1 MITFVIALIALVLG
15 FILYGSFVERT
26 FGIQP
31 ERETPSYRLQD
42 GVDYIPM
49 PTWRVYLIQFLNIAG
64 TGPIFGAIM
73 GILFGPAAY
82 LWIVFGCIFMG
93 AVHDYLCGMISL
105 RQDGASLPEL
115 VGNELGNTA
124 RQGMRVLSI
133 VLLVLVGTV
142 FVTTSAG
149 LLATMTNGA
158 WGMDLTAWRW
168 LWIGFVFLY
177 CVLATLLPIDTL
189 IGRLY
194 PLFGAA
200 LLIMAIGVGF
210 GLFTQTGLLPEI
222 TDAPFVSHH
231 PKGLPI
237 FPFLCITIACGAI
250 SGFHGTQSPLMS
262 RCLQNERRGRLVF
275 YGAMITEGIVALIWA
290 AAAIKF
296 ASATALSAAA
306 DTLSAAAGSTDALA
320 ASATLASS
328 CAVSGGS
335 SAGASAYSALLQL
348 LTGNGTTSSNPALLV
363 NMICTTW
370 MGRIGA
376 LLAVLG
382 VVAAPITSGDTAY
395 RSARLIVADFM
406 HLTQKKIANRLLL
419 ALPLFAISAALV
431 FVDFDVL
438 WRYFAWTNQTLAT
451 CFLWTAAVWLLH
463 HKRNAWIAFL
473 PAVFMTV
480 VVTSYILAAPEGFSL
495 SHTPSLIAGFALA
508 IVLAAWFLRYMQ
520 THKNISK

>member
-1 MITFVIALIALVLG
+1 MITFIIAIIALILG
-15 FILYGSFVERT
+15 FFLYGTFVERT
-26 FGIQP
+26 FGI
-31 ERETPSYRLQD
+31 ETARETPAYRLKD

-105 RQDGASLPEL
+105 RQDGASLPEM
-115 VGNELGNTA
+115 VGNELGGTA
-124 RQGMRVLSI
+124 RLGMRVLSL

-142 FVTTSAG
+142 FVTTAAG
-149 LLATMTNGA
+149 LLAAMTTGA
-158 WGMDLTAWRW
+158 WSLDSATWKW
-168 LWIGFVFLY
+168 IWIGLVFLY

-194 PLFGAA
+194 PVFGAA
-200 LLIMAIGVGF
+200 LLIMAVGVGI
-210 GLFTQTGLLPEI
+210 GLFTQNGWMPEI
-222 TDAPFVSHH
+222 TNNPFTSHH

-250 SGFHGTQSPLMS
+250 SGFHATQSPLMS
-262 RCLQNERRGRLVF
+262 RCIQSERRGRLVF
-275 YGAMITEGIVALIWA
+275 YGAMITEGIVAMIWA

-296 ASATALSAAA
+296 AAGAAVPSLSAEII
-306 DTLSAAAGSTDALA
+306 AGGQHGAPGPLREPFHALN
-320 ASATLASS
+320 
-328 CAVSGGS
+328 
-335 SAGASAYSALLQL
+335 ALLNA
-348 LTGNGTTSSNPALLV
+348 GGGTNPAFLV
-363 NMICTTW
+363 NLICKTW

-395 RSARLIVADFM
+395 RSARLIVADFL
-406 HLTQKKIANRLLL
+406 HLNQKKIFNRLLL

-431 FVDFDVL
+431 FVDFDIL

-451 CFLWTAAVWLLH
+451 CFLWTAAVWLLNH
-463 HKRNAWIAFL
+463 GRNYWIAFL

-480 VVTSYILAAPEGFSL
+480 VVTSYIMAAPEGFKL
-495 SHTPSLIAGFALA
+495 PLTPCIITGAVLA
-508 IVLAAWFLRYMQ
+508 IGLAIWFLRTVRSRKKQ
-520 THKNISK
+520 A

>member
-1 MITFVIALIALVLG
+1 MFTFSLALVALVVG
-15 FILYGSFVERT
+15 YLLYGVFVEKV
-26 FGIQP
+26 FGIEP
-31 ERETPSYRLQD
+31 ERTTPSYRLTD

-49 PTWRVYLIQFLNIAG
+49 ATWRVYLIQFLNIAG

-105 RQDGASLPEL
+105 RQDGASLPEM
-115 VGNELGNTA
+115 VGNELGGAA
-124 RQGMRVLSI
+124 RQGMRGLSLL
-133 VLLVLVGTV
+133 LLVLVGTV
-142 FVTTSAG
+142 FVTTASG
-149 LLATMTNGA
+149 LLATMTEGSF
-158 WGMDLTAWRW
+158 GLDMSAWRW
-168 LWIGFVFLY
+168 VWIGLVFTY
-177 CVLATLLPIDTL
+177 CILATLLPIDTL

-194 PLFGAA
+194 PVFGAA
-200 LLIMAIGVGF
+200 LLIMAIGVGY
-210 GLFTQTGLLPEI
+210 GIFTREGWVPEI

-250 SGFHGTQSPLMS
+250 SGFHATQSPLMS
-262 RCLQNERRGRLVF
+262 RCLENERRGRIVF

-296 ASATALSAAA
+296 AAAQSVPPGQYAGMEPYHALSAI
-306 DTLSAAAGSTDALA
+306 LSA
-320 ASATLASS
+320 
-328 CAVSGGS
+328 GGH
-335 SAGASAYSALLQL
+335 
-348 LTGNGTTSSNPALLV
+348 GTNPSLLV

-376 LLAVLG
+376 ILAVLG

-395 RSARLIVADFM
+395 RSARLIAADFL
-406 HLTQKKIANRLLL
+406 HLNQKKIANRLVL

-451 CFLWTAAVWLLH
+451 CFLWTAAVWLH
-463 HKRNAWIAFL
+463 RHGRNAWIAFL
-473 PAVFMTV
+473 PSVFMTV
-480 VVTSYILAAPEGFSL
+480 VVTSYILAAPEGFRLPQSI
-495 SHTPSLIAGFALA
+495 SLIAGFALA
-508 IVLAAWFLRYMQ
+508 IALAIWFLRY
-520 THKNISK
+520 THNNKPTHE

>member
-1 MITFVIALIALVLG
+1 MITFIISLTLLVLG
-15 FILYGSFVERT
+15 YFLYGAIVERV
-26 FGIQP
+26 FGVEP
-31 ERETPSYRLQD
+31 SRETPSYRLRD
-42 GVDYIPM
+42 GADYIPM

-105 RQDGASLPEL
+105 RQDGASLPEI
-115 VGNELGNTA
+115 VGDELGTFA

-133 VLLVLVGTV
+133 VLLICVGTV

-149 LLATMTNGA
+149 LLSTMTDGA
-158 WGMDLTAWRW
+158 WGLDLTAWRW
-168 LWIGFVFLY
+168 AWLGFVFLY

-210 GLFTQTGLLPEI
+210 GIFTQEGWLPEI

-250 SGFHGTQSPLMS
+250 SGFHATQSPLMS
-262 RCLQNERRGRLVF
+262 RCLTNERRGRLVF
-275 YGAMITEGIVALIWA
+275 YGAMITEGVVALVWA

-296 ASATALSAAA
+296 ASAAAPEGSPEGPYASLSA
-306 DTLSAAAGSTDALA
+306 LMSP
-320 ASATLASS
+320 
-328 CAVSGGS
+328 
-335 SAGASAYSALLQL
+335 
-348 LTGNGTTSSNPALLV
+348 TGTSNPSLIV
-363 NMICTTW
+363 NMICKTW
-370 MGRIGA
+370 MGHIGA
-376 LLAVLG
+376 ILAVLG

-395 RSARLIVADFM
+395 RSARLIIADFL
-406 HLTQKKIANRLLL
+406 HLKQKKVWSRLVI

-431 FVDFDVL
+431 FVDFDIL

-451 CFLWTAAVWLLH
+451 CFLWTASVWLRRRGKFH
-463 HKRNAWIAFL
+463 WIATV

-480 VVTSYILAAPEGFSL
+480 VITSYIILAPEGFNL
-495 SHTPSLIAGFALA
+495 LPYFKELFP
-508 IVLAAWFLRYMQ
+508 
-520 THKNISK
+520 

>member
-1 MITFVIALIALVLG
+1 MITFIIALIALVLG
-15 FILYGSFVERT
+15 FLLYGAFVERT
-26 FGIQP
+26 FGAEP
-31 ERETPSYRLQD
+31 ARETPSYRLQD
-42 GVDYIPM
+42 GADYIPM

-73 GILFGPAAY
+73 GILFGPSAY

-105 RQDGASLPEL
+105 RQDGASLPEI
-115 VGNELGNTA
+115 VGNELGSVA

-133 VLLVLVGTV
+133 LLLIGVGTV

-149 LLATMTNGA
+149 LLSTMTNNV
-158 WGMDLTAWRW
+158 WGMDLTMWRW
-168 LWIGFVFLY
+168 IWIGCVFLY
-177 CVLATLLPIDTL
+177 CMLATLLPIDTL

-200 LLIMAIGVGF
+200 LLIMAVGVGY
-210 GLFTQTGLLPEI
+210 GLFTQNGWMPEI
-222 TDAPFVSHH
+222 TNHPFTSHH

-250 SGFHGTQSPLMS
+250 SGFHATQSPLMS
-262 RCLQNERRGRLVF
+262 RCLKNERRGRLVF

-296 ASATALSAAA
+296 AAAA
-306 DTLSAAAGSTDALA
+306 AVPSLSPEIIAGGQHGAPGPLREPFHALN
-320 ASATLASS
+320 
-328 CAVSGGS
+328 
-335 SAGASAYSALLQL
+335 ALLNAG
-348 LTGNGTTSSNPALLV
+348 GNGTNPAFIV
-363 NMICTTW
+363 NLICRTW

-395 RSARLIVADFM
+395 RSARLIIADIL
-406 HLTQKKIANRLLL
+406 HIGQKKVWSRLAI

-431 FVDFDVL
+431 FVDFDIL

-451 CFLWTAAVWLLH
+451 CFLWTAAVWLRR
-463 HKRNAWIAFL
+463 KGRNYWIAFL
-473 PAVFMTV
+473 PAVFMTL
-480 VVTSYILAAPEGFSL
+480 VVTSYILAAPEGFQL
-495 SHTPSLIAGFALA
+495 PHTPSLIAGALFALS
-508 IVLAAWFLRYMQ
+508 LAVWFMYVCVKYKGNELDSSR
-520 THKNISK
+520 

>member
-1 MITFVIALIALVLG
+1 MITFIIAIIALILG
-15 FILYGSFVERT
+15 FFLYGTFVERT
-26 FGIQP
+26 FGI
-31 ERETPSYRLQD
+31 EAARETPAYRLKD

-105 RQDGASLPEL
+105 RQDGASLPEM
-115 VGNELGNTA
+115 VGNELGGTA
-124 RQGMRVLSI
+124 RLGMRVLSL

-142 FVTTSAG
+142 FVTTAAG
-149 LLATMTNGA
+149 LLAAMTTGA
-158 WGMDLTAWRW
+158 WSLDSATWKW
-168 LWIGFVFLY
+168 IWIGLVFLY

-194 PLFGAA
+194 PIFGAA
-200 LLIMAIGVGF
+200 LLIMAVGVGI
-210 GLFTQTGLLPEI
+210 GLFTQNGWMPEI
-222 TDAPFVSHH
+222 TNHPFTSHH

-250 SGFHGTQSPLMS
+250 SGFHATQSPLMS
-262 RCLQNERRGRLVF
+262 RCIQSERRGRLVF
-275 YGAMITEGIVALIWA
+275 YGAMITEGIVAMIWA

-296 ASATALSAAA
+296 AAGAAVPSLSAEII
-306 DTLSAAAGSTDALA
+306 AGGQHGAPGPLREPFHALN
-320 ASATLASS
+320 
-328 CAVSGGS
+328 
-335 SAGASAYSALLQL
+335 ALLNA
-348 LTGNGTTSSNPALLV
+348 GGGTNPAFLV
-363 NMICTTW
+363 NLICKTW

-395 RSARLIVADFM
+395 RSARLIVADFL
-406 HLTQKKIANRLLL
+406 HLNQKKIFNRLLL

-431 FVDFDVL
+431 FVDFDIL

-451 CFLWTAAVWLLH
+451 CFLWTAAVWLLNH
-463 HKRNAWIAFL
+463 GRNYWIAFL

-480 VVTSYILAAPEGFSL
+480 VVTSYIMAAPEGFKL
-495 SHTPSLIAGFALA
+495 PLTPCIITGAVLATGLA
-508 IVLAAWFLRYMQ
+508 IWFLRTVRSRKKQ
-520 THKNISK
+520 A

>member
-1 MITFVIALIALVLG
+1 MITFSIALIALLLG
-15 FILYGSFVERT
+15 YLLYGAFVEKI
-26 FGIQP
+26 FGVQP
-31 ERETPSYRLQD
+31 ERETPSYRLKD

-105 RQDGASLPEL
+105 RQDGASLPEM
-115 VGNELGNTA
+115 VGNELGNGA
-124 RQGMRVLSI
+124 RQAMRVLSI

-149 LLATMTNGA
+149 LLSTMTDGA
-158 WGMDLTAWRW
+158 WGLDFTTWRW
-168 LWIGFVFLY
+168 VWLGFVFLY

-200 LLIMAIGVGF
+200 LLIMAIGVGVA
-210 GLFTQTGLLPEI
+210 LFAKTGLLPEI
-222 TDAPFVSHH
+222 TDAPFTSHH

-262 RCLQNERRGRLVF
+262 RCLENERRGRFVF
-275 YGAMITEGIVALIWA
+275 YGAMITEGVVALIWA

-296 ASATALSAAA
+296 ASGIGACPEYNPNS
-306 DTLSAAAGSTDALA
+306 SPDAYVNLM
-320 ASATLASS
+320 
-328 CAVSGGS
+328 
-335 SAGASAYSALLQL
+335 QL
-348 LTGNGTTSSNPALLV
+348 LTDGGTTSSNPAILV
-363 NMICTTW
+363 NMICSTW

-376 LLAVLG
+376 ILAVLG

-406 HLTQKKIANRLLL
+406 HLNQKKLVNRLLL

-463 HKRNAWIAFL
+463 HRRNVWIAFL

-480 VVTSYILAAPEGFSL
+480 VVTSYILAAPEGFKL
-495 SHTPSLIAGFALA
+495 PLVPSLVAGF
-508 IVLAAWFLRYMQ
+508 VLAVVLAVWFLRYMKQ
-520 THKNISK
+520 ADKLNRS

>member
-1 MITFVIALIALVLG
+1 MITFSVALVALVLG
-15 FILYGSFVERT
+15 YLLYGAFVEKV
-26 FGIQP
+26 FGIAP
-31 ERETPSYRLQD
+31 ERQTPSYRLQD

-105 RQDGASLPEL
+105 RQDGASLPEM
-115 VGNELGNTA
+115 VGNELGNGA

-149 LLATMTNGA
+149 LLATMTDGA
-158 WGMDLTAWRW
+158 WGMDLSAWRW
-168 LWIGFVFLY
+168 LWLGFVFLY
-177 CVLATLLPIDTL
+177 CVLATLMPIDTL

-210 GLFTQTGLLPEI
+210 GLFTQNGLLPEL
-222 TDAPFVSHH
+222 TDAPFTSHH

-262 RCLQNERRGRLVF
+262 RCLQNERRGRVVF
-275 YGAMITEGIVALIWA
+275 YGAMITEGVVALIWA

-296 ASATALSAAA
+296 ASAFGTSP
-306 DTLSAAAGSTDALA
+306 DHP
-320 ASATLASS
+320 
-328 CAVSGGS
+328 GGS
-335 SAGASAYSALLQL
+335 PEAYEGLMQL
-348 LTGNGTTSSNPALLV
+348 LTDDGNTSSNPALLV
-363 NMICTTW
+363 NMICSTW

-376 LLAVLG
+376 ILAVLG

-406 HLTQKKIANRLLL
+406 HLNQKKIANRLLL

-431 FVDFDVL
+431 FVDFDIL

-451 CFLWTAAVWLLH
+451 CFLWTAAVWLH
-463 HKRNAWIAFL
+463 HHGRNAWIAFL

-480 VVTSYILAAPEGFSL
+480 VVTSYILAAPEGFQLNYTVSL
-495 SHTPSLIAGFALA
+495 CAGFVLA
-508 IVLAAWFLRYMQ
+508 IGLAVWFLRFMH
-520 THKNISK
+520 TSPKATL

>member
-1 MITFVIALIALVLG
+1 MLTFTIALAALILG
-15 FILYGSFVERT
+15 YLLYGAIVQRV

-31 ERETPSYRLQD
+31 ERQTPSYRLKD

-93 AVHDYLCGMISL
+93 AVHDYMCGMISL
-105 RQDGASLPEL
+105 RKDGASLPEM
-115 VGNELGNTA
+115 VGDELGTTA
-124 RQGMRVLSI
+124 RQAMRILSI

-142 FVTTSAG
+142 FVTTAAG
-149 LLATMTNGA
+149 LLATMTNGVWNLDLAA
-158 WGMDLTAWRW
+158 WKWV
-168 LWIGFVFLY
+168 WIGLVFLY

-210 GLFTQTGLLPEI
+210 GIFTQDGWLPEI
-222 TDAPFVSHH
+222 TDAPFVTHH

-250 SGFHGTQSPLMS
+250 SGFHATQSPLMS
-262 RCLQNERRGRLVF
+262 RCLENESRGRLVF

-296 ASATALSAAA
+296 ASTADVAVSE
-306 DTLSAAAGSTDALA
+306 GSPEGAYSSLA
-320 ASATLASS
+320 ALMT
-328 CAVSGGS
+328 SGGK
-335 SAGASAYSALLQL
+335 
-348 LTGNGTTSSNPALLV
+348 SNPALIV

-395 RSARLIVADFM
+395 RSARLIVADFL
-406 HLTQKKIANRLLL
+406 HLHQKKIRNRLLL

-431 FVDFDVL
+431 FVDFDIL

-451 CFLWTAAVWLLH
+451 CFLWTAAVWLH
-463 HKRNAWIAFL
+463 RHGRNAWIAFL
-473 PAVFMTV
+473 PAVFMTI

-495 SHTPSLIAGFALA
+495 SLTPSLIAGLVLAIALA
-508 IVLAAWFLRYMQ
+508 IWFLTFMKKKTINKQ
-520 THKNISK
+520 

>member
-1 MITFVIALIALVLG
+1 MITFIVAIIALILG
-15 FILYGSFVERT
+15 YLLYGAFVERT
-26 FGIQP
+26 FGIEPSRQ
-31 ERETPSYRLQD
+31 TPSYRLKD

-73 GILFGPAAY
+73 GILFGPSAY

-105 RQDGASLPEL
+105 RHDGASLPEM
-115 VGNELGNTA
+115 VGDSLGNTA
-124 RQGMRVLSI
+124 RQAMRVLSI

-149 LLATMTNGA
+149 LLAAMTNGSFGIA
-158 WGMDLTAWRW
+158 LSIWKTIFIIA
-168 LWIGFVFLY
+168 VFIY

-194 PLFGAA
+194 PIFGAA
-200 LLIMAIGVGF
+200 LLIMAVGVGI
-210 GLFTQTGLLPEI
+210 GLFTQRGWMPEI
-222 TDAPFVSHH
+222 TNAPFISHH

-250 SGFHGTQSPLMS
+250 SGFHATQSPLMS
-262 RCLQNERRGRLVF
+262 RCIENERRGRLVF
-275 YGAMITEGIVALIWA
+275 YGAMITEGIVAMIWA

-296 ASATALSAAA
+296 AAAESVPPGHYVGKEPFHALSAI
-306 DTLSAAAGSTDALA
+306 LNAG
-320 ASATLASS
+320 
-328 CAVSGGS
+328 
-335 SAGASAYSALLQL
+335 
-348 LTGNGTTSSNPALLV
+348 GNGTNPSLLV
-363 NMICTTW
+363 NMICKTW
-370 MGRIGA
+370 MGRVGA
-376 LLAVLG
+376 ILAVLG

-406 HLTQKKIANRLLL
+406 HLNQKKIVNRLLL
-419 ALPLFAISAALV
+419 ALPIFAISGALV
-431 FVDFDVL
+431 FVDFDIL

-451 CFLWTAAVWLLH
+451 CFLWTAAVWLH
-463 HKRNAWIAFL
+463 QHRRNSWIAFL
-473 PAVFMTV
+473 PALFMTV

-495 SHTPSLIAGFALA
+495 PHTPSLIAGLALA
-508 IVLAAWFLRYMQ
+508 IVLGLCFLRFKRHNAYNESE
-520 THKNISK
+520 KAA

>member
-1 MITFVIALIALVLG
+1 MLTFSIALVALLIG
-15 FILYGSFVERT
+15 YLLYGAFVERV
-26 FGIQP
+26 FGIHP
-31 ERETPSYRLQD
+31 ERQTPSYRLND

-49 PTWRVYLIQFLNIAG
+49 STWRVYLIQFLNIAG

-105 RQDGASLPEL
+105 RQDGTSLPEM
-115 VGNELGNTA
+115 VGNELGTVA
-124 RQGMRVLSI
+124 RQAMRVLSI

-149 LLATMTNGA
+149 LLAVMTNGTF
-158 WGMDLTAWRW
+158 GLDLSSWKTIFLIA
-168 LWIGFVFLY
+168 VFLY

-194 PLFGAA
+194 PVFGAA
-200 LLIMAIGVGF
+200 LLIMAVGVGF
-210 GLFTQTGLLPEI
+210 GLFTREGWMPEM
-222 TDAPFVSHH
+222 TDAPFISHH

-250 SGFHGTQSPLMS
+250 SGFHATQSPLMS
-262 RCLQNERRGRLVF
+262 RCLENERRGRFVF
-275 YGAMITEGIVALIWA
+275 YGAMITEGIVAMIWA

-296 ASATALSAAA
+296 AASQSVPPGKYVGMEPYHALSAI
-306 DTLSAAAGSTDALA
+306 LNAG
-320 ASATLASS
+320 
-328 CAVSGGS
+328 
-335 SAGASAYSALLQL
+335 
-348 LTGNGTTSSNPALLV
+348 GNGTNPALLV
-363 NMICTTW
+363 NLICKTW

-376 LLAVLG
+376 ILAVLG

-406 HLTQKKIANRLLL
+406 HLNQKKIVNRLLL

-451 CFLWTAAVWLLH
+451 CFLWTAAVWLH
-463 HKRNAWIAFL
+463 HQRRNSWIAFL
-473 PAVFMTV
+473 PALFMTV
-480 VVTSYILAAPEGFSL
+480 VVTSYILAAPEGFRLPTTIS
-495 SHTPSLIAGFALA
+495 IAVGVALA
-508 IVLAAWFLRYMQ
+508 LALAAWFLRFKKTQ
-520 THKNISK
+520 LPKQ

>member
-1 MITFVIALIALVLG
+1 MFTFSLALVALVVG
-15 FILYGSFVERT
+15 YLLYGVFVEKV
-26 FGIQP
+26 FGIEP
-31 ERETPSYRLQD
+31 ERTTPSYRLTD

-49 PTWRVYLIQFLNIAG
+49 ATWRVYLIQFLNIAG

-105 RQDGASLPEL
+105 RQDGASLPEM
-115 VGNELGNTA
+115 VGNELGGAA
-124 RQGMRVLSI
+124 RQGMRGLSLL
-133 VLLVLVGTV
+133 LLVLVGTV
-142 FVTTSAG
+142 FVTTASG
-149 LLATMTNGA
+149 LLATMTAGTL
-158 WGMDLTAWRW
+158 GLDMSAWRW
-168 LWIGFVFLY
+168 VWIGLVFTY
-177 CVLATLLPIDTL
+177 CILATLLPIDTL

-194 PLFGAA
+194 PVFGAA
-200 LLIMAIGVGF
+200 LLIMAIGVGY
-210 GLFTQTGLLPEI
+210 GIFTREGWVPEI

-250 SGFHGTQSPLMS
+250 SGFHATQSPLMS
-262 RCLQNERRGRLVF
+262 RCLENERRGRIVF

-296 ASATALSAAA
+296 AAAQSVPPGQYAGMEPYHALSAI
-306 DTLSAAAGSTDALA
+306 LSA
-320 ASATLASS
+320 
-328 CAVSGGS
+328 GGH
-335 SAGASAYSALLQL
+335 
-348 LTGNGTTSSNPALLV
+348 GTNPSLLV

-376 LLAVLG
+376 ILAVLG

-395 RSARLIVADFM
+395 RSARLIAADFL
-406 HLTQKKIANRLLL
+406 HLNQKKIANRLVL

-451 CFLWTAAVWLLH
+451 CFLWTAAVWLH
-463 HKRNAWIAFL
+463 RHGRNAWIAFL
-473 PAVFMTV
+473 PSVFMTV
-480 VVTSYILAAPEGFSL
+480 VVTSYILAAPEGFRLPQSI
-495 SHTPSLIAGFALA
+495 SLIAGFALA
-508 IVLAAWFLRYMQ
+508 IALAIWFLRY
-520 THKNISK
+520 THNNKPTHE

>member
-1 MITFVIALIALVLG
+1 MITFIISLAALVLG
-15 FILYGSFVERT
+15 YLLYGAFVERV
-26 FGIQP
+26 FGAEP
-31 ERETPSYRLQD
+31 ERKTPSYRLQD

-64 TGPIFGAIM
+64 TGPIFGAIL

-115 VGNELGNTA
+115 VGNELGTAA
-124 RQGMRVLSI
+124 RQAMRVLSI

-142 FVTTSAG
+142 FVTTAAG

-158 WGMDLTAWRW
+158 WSLDLAQWKW
-168 LWIGFVFLY
+168 VWIGLVFLY

-194 PLFGAA
+194 PVFGAA
-200 LLIMAIGVGF
+200 LLIMAIGVGI
-210 GLFTQTGLLPEI
+210 GIFTRDGWMPEI
-222 TDAPFVSHH
+222 TDAPFVTHH

-237 FPFLCITIACGAI
+237 FPILCITIACGAI
-250 SGFHGTQSPLMS
+250 SGFHATQSPLMS
-262 RCLQNERRGRLVF
+262 RCLENERRGRLVF
-275 YGAMITEGIVALIWA
+275 YGAMITEGIVAMIWA

-296 ASATALSAAA
+296 ASTF
-306 DTLSAAAGSTDALA
+306 AGPE
-320 ASATLASS
+320 
-328 CAVSGGS
+328 
-335 SAGASAYSALLQL
+335 GASALAGSASADGPYAALSGI
-348 LTGNGTTSSNPALLV
+348 LTNNGATASNPSVLV

-395 RSARLIVADFM
+395 RSARLIVADFL
-406 HLTQKKIANRLLL
+406 HLDQKKIRNRLLL
-419 ALPLFAISAALV
+419 ALPLFVLSAALV
-431 FVDFDVL
+431 FVDFDIL

-451 CFLWTAAVWLLH
+451 CFLWTAAVWLCRQG
-463 HKRNAWIAFL
+463 RNAWIAFL

-480 VVTSYILAAPEGFSL
+480 VVTSYLLGAPEGFRL
-495 SHTPSLIAGFALA
+495 PYTPSLIAG
-508 IVLAAWFLRYMQ
+508 IVLALALGAWFLSFMR
-520 THKNISK
+520 KSKKTIGS

>member
-1 MITFVIALIALVLG
+1 MLTFSIALIALILG
-15 FILYGSFVERT
+15 YLLYGAFVERV

-31 ERETPSYRLQD
+31 QRETPSYRLQD

-49 PTWRVYLIQFLNIAG
+49 STWRVYLIQFLNIAG

-73 GILFGPAAY
+73 GILFGPSAY

-115 VGNELGNTA
+115 VGNELGATA

-149 LLATMTNGA
+149 LLSTMTSGT
-158 WGMDLTAWRW
+158 WGMDATAWRW
-168 LWIGFVFLY
+168 MWLGFVFLY

-210 GLFTQTGLLPEI
+210 GIFTQDGWLPEI
-222 TDAPFVSHH
+222 TDAPFVTHH
-231 PKGLPI
+231 HKGLPI

-262 RCLQNERRGRLVF
+262 RCLKNERRGRLVF

-296 ASATALSAAA
+296 ASAF
-306 DTLSAAAGSTDALA
+306 
-320 ASATLASS
+320 
-328 CAVSGGS
+328 
-335 SAGASAYSALLQL
+335 GASAAHPDGSVSPYEPLMQL
-348 LTGNGTTSSNPALLV
+348 LTDDGNTSSNPAVLV
-363 NMICTTW
+363 NMICQTW

-376 LLAVLG
+376 ILAVLG

-406 HLTQKKIANRLLL
+406 HLGQKKVLNRLIL

-451 CFLWTAAVWLLH
+451 CFLWTAAVWLQRQG
-463 HKRNAWIAFL
+463 RNAWIAFL
-473 PAVFMTV
+473 PAVFMTT
-480 VVTSYILAAPEGFSL
+480 VVTTYILSAPEGFQL
-495 SHTPSLIAGFALA
+495 PYLPSLIASIVFA
-508 IVLAAWFLRYMQ
+508 AALGIWFLVFMRKENRKLC
-520 THKNISK
+520 KNV

>member
-1 MITFVIALIALVLG
+1 MITFIIAIIALILG
-15 FILYGSFVERT
+15 FFLYGTFVERT
-26 FGIQP
+26 FGI
-31 ERETPSYRLQD
+31 EAARETPAYRLKD

-105 RQDGASLPEL
+105 RQDGASLPEM
-115 VGNELGNTA
+115 VGNELGGTA
-124 RQGMRVLSI
+124 RLGMRVLSL

-142 FVTTSAG
+142 FVTTAAG
-149 LLATMTNGA
+149 LLAAMTNGA
-158 WGMDLTAWRW
+158 WSLDLASWKRV
-168 LWIGFVFLY
+168 WIGLVFLY

-194 PLFGAA
+194 PIFGAA
-200 LLIMAIGVGF
+200 LLIMAVGVGI
-210 GLFTQTGLLPEI
+210 GLFTQNGWMPEI
-222 TDAPFVSHH
+222 TNHPFTSHH

-250 SGFHGTQSPLMS
+250 SGFHATQSPLMS
-262 RCLQNERRGRLVF
+262 RCIQSERRGRLVF
-275 YGAMITEGIVALIWA
+275 YGAMITEGIVAMIWA

-296 ASATALSAAA
+296 AAGAAVPSLSAEII
-306 DTLSAAAGSTDALA
+306 AGGQHGAPGPLREPFHALN
-320 ASATLASS
+320 
-328 CAVSGGS
+328 
-335 SAGASAYSALLQL
+335 ALLNA
-348 LTGNGTTSSNPALLV
+348 GGGTNPAFLV
-363 NMICTTW
+363 NLICKTW

-395 RSARLIVADFM
+395 RSARLIVADFL
-406 HLTQKKIANRLLL
+406 HLNQKKIFNRLLL
-419 ALPLFAISAALV
+419 AFPLFAISAALV
-431 FVDFDVL
+431 FVDFDIL

-451 CFLWTAAVWLLH
+451 CFLWTAAVWLLNH
-463 HKRNAWIAFL
+463 GRNYWIAFL

-480 VVTSYILAAPEGFSL
+480 VVTSYIMAAPEGFKL
-495 SHTPSLIAGFALA
+495 PLTPCIITGAVLATGLA
-508 IVLAAWFLRYMQ
+508 IWFLRTVRSRKKQ
-520 THKNISK
+520 A

>member
-1 MITFVIALIALVLG
+1 MITFLIALLALLAG
-15 FILYGSFVERT
+15 FFFYGRFVERT

-31 ERETPSYRLQD
+31 DREAPSYRLSD

-73 GILFGPAAY
+73 GILFGPSAY

-115 VGNELGNTA
+115 VGDSLGVSA
-124 RQGMRVLSI
+124 RQAMRVLSI

-149 LLATMTNGA
+149 LLATMTGGV
-158 WGMDLTAWRW
+158 WGLEPPTWRW
-168 LWIGFVFLY
+168 LWIGVVFLY
-177 CVLATLLPIDTL
+177 CILATLLPIDTL

-200 LLIMAIGVGF
+200 LLIMALGVCY
-210 GLFTQTGLLPEI
+210 GLFTQGGCLPEI

-250 SGFHGTQSPLMS
+250 SGFHATQSPLMS
-262 RCLQNERRGRLVF
+262 RCLENERRGRVVF
-275 YGAMITEGIVALIWA
+275 YGAMITEGVVALIWA

-296 ASATALSAAA
+296 AASQTVPPGDYTGSDSYHALSA
-306 DTLSAAAGSTDALA
+306 LL
-320 ASATLASS
+320 
-328 CAVSGGS
+328 SGG
-335 SAGASAYSALLQL
+335 G
-348 LTGNGTTSSNPALLV
+348 GGTNPSLLV
-363 NMICTTW
+363 HMICTTW

-376 LLAVLG
+376 VLAVLG

-406 HLTQKKIANRLLL
+406 HLSQHRIANRLAL
-419 ALPLFAISAALV
+419 ALPLFGISAALV
-431 FVDFDVL
+431 FVDFDIL
-438 WRYFAWTNQTLAT
+438 WRYFAWFNQTLAT
-451 CFLWTAAVWLLH
+451 CFLWTAAVWLRRRG
-463 HKRNAWIAFL
+463 RNCWIAFL

-480 VVTSYILAAPEGFSL
+480 VVASYILCAPEGFRL
-495 SHTPSLIAGFALA
+495 PYTPSLLAGLVLALA
-508 IVLAAWFLRYMQ
+508 LGGWFLV
-520 THKNISK
+520 HKKVPRA

>member
-1 MITFVIALIALVLG
+1 MITFIIAIIALILG
-15 FILYGSFVERT
+15 FFLYGTFVERT
-26 FGIQP
+26 FGI
-31 ERETPSYRLQD
+31 EAARETPAYRLKD

-105 RQDGASLPEL
+105 RQDGASLPEM
-115 VGNELGNTA
+115 VGNELGGTA
-124 RQGMRVLSI
+124 RLGMRVLSL

-142 FVTTSAG
+142 FVTTAAG
-149 LLATMTNGA
+149 LLAAMTTGA
-158 WGMDLTAWRW
+158 WSLDSATWKW
-168 LWIGFVFLY
+168 IWIGLVFLY

-194 PLFGAA
+194 PVFGAA
-200 LLIMAIGVGF
+200 LLIMAVGVGI
-210 GLFTQTGLLPEI
+210 GLFTQNGWMPEI
-222 TDAPFVSHH
+222 TNHPFTSHH

-250 SGFHGTQSPLMS
+250 SGFHATQSPLMS
-262 RCLQNERRGRLVF
+262 RCIQSERRGRLVF
-275 YGAMITEGIVALIWA
+275 YGAMITEGIVAMIWA

-296 ASATALSAAA
+296 AAGAAVPSLSAEII
-306 DTLSAAAGSTDALA
+306 AGGQHGAPGPLREPFHALN
-320 ASATLASS
+320 
-328 CAVSGGS
+328 
-335 SAGASAYSALLQL
+335 ALLNA
-348 LTGNGTTSSNPALLV
+348 GGGTNPAFLV
-363 NMICTTW
+363 NLICKTW

-395 RSARLIVADFM
+395 RSARLIVADFL
-406 HLTQKKIANRLLL
+406 HLNQKKIFNRLLL

-431 FVDFDVL
+431 FVDFDIL

-451 CFLWTAAVWLLH
+451 CFLWTAAVWLLNH
-463 HKRNAWIAFL
+463 GRNYWIAFL

-480 VVTSYILAAPEGFSL
+480 VVTSYIMAAPEGFKL
-495 SHTPSLIAGFALA
+495 PLTPCIITGAVLATGLA
-508 IVLAAWFLRYMQ
+508 IWFLRTVRSRKKQ
-520 THKNISK
+520 A